1 MNCCAI
7 TETAA
12 KASERKNNVLFIVV
26 INFLANIHRIPRFSR
41 KFVLIITV
49 SMVELNLP
57 EYAYTVK
64 KREDGSWA
72 IWDRLRERWVA
83 LTPEEWVRQHFVE
96 WLITDKQ
103 FPAALM
109 GNEVSLTQNGIA
121 RRCDTVVGDRT
132 GQPLVIVEYKAPSIN
147 VTQKTFD
154 QIVRYNMVLKA
165 KYLIVSNGLEHY
177 CCQIDYD
184 NNSYRFLED
193 IPCYGDLVVR
203 F

>member
-1 MNCCAI
+1 
-7 TETAA
+7 
-12 KASERKNNVLFIVV
+12 
-26 INFLANIHRIPRFSR
+26 
-41 KFVLIITV
+41 
-49 SMVELNLP
+49 MVELNLP
-57 EYAYTVK
+57 EFEYKVK

-96 WLITDKQ
+96 WLITDKG

-109 GNEVSLTQNGIA
+109 GNEVSLTQNGIS

-147 VTQKTFD
+147 ITQKVFD

-165 KYLIVSNGLEHY
+165 RYLMVSNGLVHY
-177 CCQIDYD
+177 CCQIDYEK
-184 NNSYRFLED
+184 NSYRFLEE
-193 IPCYGDLVVR
+193 IPCYESLVASQQE
-203 F
+203 

>member
-1 MNCCAI
+1 M
-7 TETAA
+7 T
-12 KASERKNNVLFIVV
+12 
-26 INFLANIHRIPRFSR
+26 
-41 KFVLIITV
+41 
-49 SMVELNLP
+49 MVELNLP
-57 EYAYTVK
+57 EYDFKVK

-72 IWDRLRERWVA
+72 IHDRLRDRWVA

-96 WLITDKQ
+96 WLITDKG

-147 VTQKTFD
+147 ITQKTFD

-165 KYLIVSNGLEHY
+165 RYLIVSNGLNHY
-177 CCQIDYD
+177 CCRIDYEK
-184 NNSYRFLED
+184 NSYRFLEE
-193 IPCYGDLVVR
+193 IPCYESLVDGQ
-203 F
+203 